1 MNSSSATSS
10 FGLERGLRVTVF
22 GGSGFVGRHLIR
34 RLAQAGAHVRIGVR
48 DVDAALFLK
57 PYGDVGQ
64 IVPLQVDVSD
74 ANQVMAAAQNADIV
88 VNLVGILYER
98 GLRTFQ
104 RIHVD
109 CAAIIAQAAVKAGA
123 KRFLHMSALGA
134 DEGSPA
140 LYSRTKKAGE
150 EAVKMVFPGAT
161 IFRPSVIF
169 GPEDDFF
176 NKFAGMTRILP
187 VLPVMGAPLIPRINL
202 NGESIFDID
211 WFGDGG
217 CKFQPA
223 YVGDVAQAMYET
235 ICNRNTQGEIYSL
248 GGPKI
253 YSFKELMEL
262 VLWVTERKR
271 ILIPIPT
278 AIASFQALFLQML
291 PKPMLT
297 PDQVALME
305 VDNILPDGGQGFEAL
320 DIQPTPAEAIL
331 PTYLD
336 RFHRTARR

>member
-1 MNSSSATSS
+1 MGSSVTTPSS
-10 FGLERGLRVTVF
+10 GLESGLRVTVF

-34 RLAQAGAHVRIGVR
+34 RLAQAGAHVRVGVR

-57 PYGDVGQ
+57 PFGEVGQ

-74 ANQVMAAAQNADIV
+74 TDQVLSAVQNADVV

-98 GLRTFQ
+98 GSRTFQ

-109 CAAIIAQAAVKAGA
+109 CAANVAKAAAIAGA
-123 KRFLHMSALGA
+123 KRFLHVSALGA
-134 DEGSPA
+134 DENSSA

-150 EAVKMVFPGAT
+150 EAVKTLFPEAT

-176 NKFAGMTRILP
+176 NKFAGMTQILP
-187 VLPVMGAPLIPRINL
+187 VLPVMGAPLLPTINL
-202 NGESIFDID
+202 NGETLFDID
-211 WFGDGG
+211 WLGDGG

-223 YVGDVAQAMYET
+223 YVGNVAEAMHEV
-235 ICNRNTQGEIYSL
+235 ICKRNTAGEIFSL

-253 YSFKELMEL
+253 YSFKELMQL
-262 VLWVTERKR
+262 VLQVTDRNR
-271 ILIPIPT
+271 LLIPMPT
-278 AIASFQALFLQML
+278 AIASFQALFLQLL
-291 PKPMLT
+291 PKPILT
-297 PDQVALME
+297 PDQVSLME
-305 VDNILPDGGQGFEAL
+305 VDNIVPDGEQGFEAL
-320 DIQPTPAEAIL
+320 NIQPTPAEAIL

-336 RFHRTARR
+336 RFRRTPRV